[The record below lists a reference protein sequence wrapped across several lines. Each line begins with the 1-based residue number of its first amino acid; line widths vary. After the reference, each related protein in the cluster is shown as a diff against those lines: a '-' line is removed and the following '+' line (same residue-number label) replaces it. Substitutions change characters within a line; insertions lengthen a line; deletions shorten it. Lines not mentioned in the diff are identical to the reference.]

1 MWWTFGFIV
10 GGAIVLVVAMLLIA
24 ILLVARNIRRLA
36 AEALSVAGEIESA
49 TKPIWNIG
57 AANGIIKEI
66 AVAVRSIESRI
77 KAIAAALERA

>member
-1 MWWTFGFIV
+1 MWWGFGFIV
-10 GGAIVLVVAMLLIA
+10 GGAIVLVVAVLLIA
-24 ILLVARNIRRLA
+24 ILLVARNIRHLA

-66 AVAVRSIESRI
+66 TITARSIESRV
-77 KAIAAALERA
+77 KTLAAALQRT

>member
-1 MWWTFGFIV
+1 MWWSLGFII
-10 GGAIVLVVAMLLIA
+10 GGAIVLVVAVLLMA

-36 AEALSVAGEIESA
+36 AEALSVAGEIERA